1 MLQRTLTAVPVYNE
15 VDHVAGAIAGAL
27 CYCDE
32 VLVVDE
38 AARAYASATFDCDTC
53 DRRVG
58 LHFGK
63 PYRVAREHAP
73 TLGCLCCGRDE
84 AVS

>member
-1 MLQRTLTAVPVYNE
+1 MDDDRTFE
-15 VDHVAGAIAGAL
+15 VECPYED
-27 CYCDE
+27 CDE